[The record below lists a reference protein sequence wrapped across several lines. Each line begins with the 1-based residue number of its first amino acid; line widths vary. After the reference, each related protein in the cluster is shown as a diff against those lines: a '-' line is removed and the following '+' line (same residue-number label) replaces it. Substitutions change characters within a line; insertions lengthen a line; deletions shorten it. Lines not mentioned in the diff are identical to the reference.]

1 MSKKVREDY
10 TLGLEGKLDMV
21 RKSIRAVTRGY
32 TVARMI
38 SGCLDENTELILL
51 VDDEIYNKIIINRE
65 KKQAFKALDFNISIG
80 DYIKI

>member
-32 TVARMI
+32 QVARCVM
-38 SGCLDENTELILL
+38 GCIDENTLLRIQVDEELAQ
-51 VDDEIYNKIIINRE
+51 IIFKLQE
-65 KKQAFKALDFNISIG
+65 KK
-80 DYIKI
+80 